1 MLGFLHALEISAAFV
16 VAADLGR
23 QHFLLMADLTWIQ
36 VVDDAVKI
44 GFGATIAGAFGLIV
58 AKHGS
63 RSAIQKMQFERRTAM
78 LTDITQSHEE
88 YFQLFLNY
96 SSHLRAIASFEENPR
111 ALQSPKFQEVKK
123 KVDAMQI
130 QLADKIPVLFGAQAK
145 LALLGEKKCEQAA
158 NAAVVGIQEALGWI
172 NKGGSKCDAAKW
184 TEMANAVTE
193 ARNAFY
199 QELHAA
205 FDRAPKIGRS

>member
-44 GFGATIAGAFGLIV
+44 GFGATIAGA
-58 AKHGS
+58 
-63 RSAIQKMQFERRTAM
+63 FERRTAM

-199 QELHAA
+199 QELRAA